1 MLSKLNELWPSI
13 IQKIDFDIVGH
24 QIRAV
29 IGPKVDATSELHE
42 LIFDEVTAIYWVEK
56 SDSYRTARES
66 ANYLPLEGIYYKPGK
81 TKEVILRENDHKASS
96 NYDTFPNFLLEIWDQ
111 TLLYIEAYAVI
122 IDGRR
127 FEVPDPIPFI
137 PYESYKK

>member
-1 MLSKLNELWPSI
+1 
-13 IQKIDFDIVGH
+13 
-24 QIRAV
+24 
-29 IGPKVDATSELHE
+29 
-42 LIFDEVTAIYWVEK
+42 
-56 SDSYRTARES
+56 
-66 ANYLPLEGIYYKPGK
+66 LPLEGIYYKPGK